1 MSRPVLETLSGQL
14 GAVAARLSPQ
24 ALGTQEGLLDEA
36 VARLRHVEALLEEL
50 AGGTDVPPETARRLR
65 SLRETVSVHLSAAAS
80 LRLLDLDAKAAA
92 VLRRAVESVQPAVI
106 TFVTQGKPV
115 AVA

>member
-1 MSRPVLETLSGQL
+1 MAFEGFPE
-14 GAVAARLSPQ
+14 Q
-24 ALGTQEGLLDEA
+24 ALDFYEGLEA
-36 VARLRHVEALLEEL
+36 DNSKAYWTDHKHVYDGSVRAPLQALLEEL

-65 SLRETVSVHLSAAAS
+65 SLREAVSVHLSAAAS